1 MNVINHALKFFGT
14 CECKYI
20 MKSYKMKL
28 ALFVFYSEL
37 TKAVKIYVFRHVLK
51 VYRIFVQI

>member
-1 MNVINHALKFFGT
+1 MNLINHAVKFFGT
-14 CECKYI
+14 CECKCI

-37 TKAVKIYVFRHVLK
+37 TKICKNLCI
-51 VYRIFVQI
+51 